1 MNVLLLTN
9 HLKDYAGS
17 EIQILELYR
26 YFKLKCNKVMVYANV
41 IENPIAAYFDK
52 CDLCSDAQQI
62 NPCDYEII
70 WSQHG
75 VFSLLFDKEEN
86 SVFAAKIFSV
96 HLSPFENME
105 LLQLPYMNQIG
116 AYFVANSLETKDRLH
131 RLGVPME
138 KIHVSYNCAPSSFL
152 NTSSPPQKLN
162 RLVIISNHPP
172 SEVLE
177 ASKILKSKIQVD
189 IFGLQSKV
197 ELVTPEL
204 IQKYDVVL
212 TIGKTVQYALLGN
225 KLVYC
230 YDHFGGMGYLS
241 LKNYEIARY
250 HNFSGR
256 GGERKTA
263 DQIASEIING
273 FSDNRDFSTSLL
285 GKEDYLIEY
294 FMDKLLMLP
303 SQNISAAQ
311 QLLIKQF
318 VPIERKIRQL
328 YLSHHA
334 MSCTMLELELEFK
347 LKLKAIKKRN
357 TLISIFFLLC
367 TLVSIFFFWLER

>member
-172 SEVLE
+172 SAVL
-177 ASKILKSKIQVD
+177 
-189 IFGLQSKV
+189 
-197 ELVTPEL
+197 
-204 IQKYDVVL
+204 L

-225 KLVYC
+225 KVVYC